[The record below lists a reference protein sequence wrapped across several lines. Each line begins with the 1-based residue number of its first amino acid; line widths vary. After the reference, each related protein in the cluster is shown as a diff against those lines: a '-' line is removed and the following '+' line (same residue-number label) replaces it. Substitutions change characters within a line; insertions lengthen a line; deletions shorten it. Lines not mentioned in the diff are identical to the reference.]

1 MTFEENTNHLNRHPS
16 ITFAF
21 DCYYR
26 LSRGKKKTLLD
37 DEREMRRRRKRIR
50 VMKKMSTARSST
62 HTLSAILKKKFFISG
77 VKGKCDAHALIGNI
91 TLLKALL
98 LVFFICY
105 ASKQSLIDFI
115 Q

>member
-1 MTFEENTNHLNRHPS
+1 
-16 ITFAF
+16 
-21 DCYYR
+21 

-62 HTLSAILKKKFFISG
+62 HTLSALLKKNFFISG
-77 VKGKCDAHALIGNI
+77 VKGKCDAHALIRNI
-91 TLLKALL
+91 ILLKALL
-98 LVFFICY
+98 LVFFFCY

>member
-1 MTFEENTNHLNRHPS
+1 
-16 ITFAF
+16 
-21 DCYYR
+21 

-62 HTLSAILKKKFFISG
+62 HTLSAFLKKKFFISG